1 MNNFIH
7 ILLCFGQDVM
17 LLGDFNADCG
27 YLPKKYRK
35 NVRLITDNKL
45 YWLIPDKTDTTV
57 RESTSCA
64 YDRWGHS
71 STCIASCLDT
81 TPVWTN
87 SDHNMSKMWIHHTRE
102 YFMARLVLSPVWPI
116 FSNISM
122 NTQPRRFDTLDKWQ
136 NAWSV
141 CVSFKVYWH
150 FKGTQRP
157 VQTCLS
163 L

>member
-1 MNNFIH
+1 MLPAWQFPLWLQSSSEASSTVLLTCHLRHKTGVTVTLHWDLFVWTTENKSNLSMKTKWT
-7 ILLCFGQDVM
+7 ILVTSRCVFGQDVM

-64 YDRWGHS
+64 YDRWGHTG
-71 STCIASCLDT
+71 TCIASRLDT

-87 SDHNMSKMWIHHTRE
+87 SDHNVSKMWIHHTR
-102 YFMARLVLSPVWPI
+102 
-116 FSNISM
+116 
-122 NTQPRRFDTLDKWQ
+122 
-136 NAWSV
+136 
-141 CVSFKVYWH
+141 
-150 FKGTQRP
+150 
-157 VQTCLS
+157 
-163 L
+163 